1 MRHCFKIGV
10 MSEITVRR
18 AAAEDAPTVINL
30 LTALAEYEK
39 LMPPDAAGQE
49 RLTTEM
55 ASAKPRFEAYLV
67 ENDRKAIGYA
77 IVFETY
83 GTFMAQPK
91 LYLEDLFILP
101 EYRGMGAGKA
111 LFQTMIEEARIRG
124 CAKLEWTA
132 LDWNT
137 PAHDFYHK
145 MGGRRINDLQ
155 VFQLKL

>member
-1 MRHCFKIGV
+1 MN
-10 MSEITVRR
+10 EITIRR
-18 AAAEDAPTVINL
+18 AAAEDSSTVISL

-39 LMPPDAAGQE
+39 LTPPDSAGRE
-49 RLTTEM
+49 RLSAEM
-55 ASAKPRFEAYLV
+55 SSANPRFEAYLA
-67 ENDRKAIGYA
+67 ESDGKAIGYA

-83 GTFMAQPK
+83 GSFMAKPK

-101 EYRGMGAGKA
+101 EYRSRGIGKV
-111 LFQTMIEEARIRG
+111 LFQAMINQAKLRG

-137 PAHDFYHK
+137 PAHDFYRK
-145 MGGRRINDLQ
+145 MGGHRIDDLQ

>member
-1 MRHCFKIGV
+1 
-10 MSEITVRR
+10 MSEINVRR

-39 LMPPDAAGQE
+39 LIPPDEAGQQ
-49 RLTTEM
+49 RLKAEM
-55 ASAKPRFEAYLV
+55 ASEKPRFEAYLV

-77 IVFETY
+77 IIFETY
-83 GTFMAQPK
+83 GSFMAKPK
-91 LYLEDLFILP
+91 LYLEDFFILP
-101 EYRGMGAGKA
+101 EYRGRGAGKA
-111 LFQTMIEEARIRG
+111 LFQAMIEEARIRG

-137 PAHDFYHK
+137 PAHDFYRK
-145 MGGRRINDLQ
+145 MGGRCIDDLQ